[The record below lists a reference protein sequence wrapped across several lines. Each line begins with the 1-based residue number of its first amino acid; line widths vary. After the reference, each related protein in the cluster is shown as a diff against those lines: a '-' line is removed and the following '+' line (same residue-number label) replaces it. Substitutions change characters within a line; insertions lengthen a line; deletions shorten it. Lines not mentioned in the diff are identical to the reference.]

1 MLVFFVVSSYFKGK
15 KMDDESKRYDSL
27 LDSNSEPC
35 SIPLEYLRKIT
46 NNFSDDQ
53 LLGEGGFGKVYKV
66 ILNNILPFILSS
78 NNQTRQHLQ
87 Y

>member
-1 MLVFFVVSSYFKGK
+1 
-15 KMDDESKRYDSL
+15 MDDESKRYDSL

-46 NNFSDDQ
+46 NNFSDDDQ
-53 LLGEGGFGKVYKV
+53 LLGECGFGKVYKV

-78 NNQTRQHLQ
+78 IYNQTRQHLQ